1 MKEAPGFWK
10 GLDAKKLFPKAS
22 TVGANTVATPSTR
35 APSGASGSSLPGLG
49 RKAAGTAH
57 PDKAAVLAREARLQG
72 FFRQRLLLSPP
83 PARGSQQLPGT
94 SLARAHPS
102 RTAGQ
107 AHSSRPSPLPPP
119 PRGIPCASALLPGRC
134 CTHHSETGLGQSL
147 LRAPRRHHQQA
158 PARPLIPR
166 EPTHQPQ
173 THALLSKR
181 PLRFPLYKKA
191 PLQPANKLFVS
202 WKEMCRVMH
211 PTTWSQWKSFLMPL
225 TELGRGVGMGR
236 AQSVCPKFIRR
247 NQCLTFWSLHLRMAH
262 PRSKQKQPTQGK
274 ISSVTHKYTLII
286 YKCT

>member
-57 PDKAAVLAREARLQG
+57 PDKAAVLAREKAKLQG

-83 PARGSQQLPGT
+83 PARCSQHLPGT

-119 PRGIPCASALLPGRC
+119 PPRYPVRFRLAPGKVLYASLRDRPRPIPP
-134 CTHHSETGLGQSL
+134 
-147 LRAPRRHHQQA
+147 
-158 PARPLIPR
+158 
-166 EPTHQPQ
+166 
-173 THALLSKR
+173 
-181 PLRFPLYKKA
+181 
-191 PLQPANKLFVS
+191 
-202 WKEMCRVMH
+202 
-211 PTTWSQWKSFLMPL
+211 
-225 TELGRGVGMGR
+225 
-236 AQSVCPKFIRR
+236 
-247 NQCLTFWSLHLRMAH
+247 
-262 PRSKQKQPTQGK
+262 
-274 ISSVTHKYTLII
+274 
-286 YKCT
+286 